1 MSSNQRH
8 SRLQGQNIGGLL
20 TGVGASIMGG
30 GAGMV
35 NGLGS
40 ETRITMN
47 LEDVSLHE

>member
-8 SRLQGQNIGGLL
+8 SRLAGQNLGGLL
-20 TGVGASIMGG
+20 TGAGASIMGG
-30 GAGMV
+30 GA
-35 NGLGS
+35 LGGGPGV